1 MTPEPRPRVW
11 AGLDDATADRRIFL
25 AVVAVLAGAL
35 STAISVQAVLVLGVN
50 SPTLRGIAAQPVAE
64 LVVRVTVNLATVA
77 LAMVLGVR
85 LRLTERRG
93 AALVVL
99 LLVAAVSAAAARG
112 VAQSIISIYGRN
124 GVGHMLAD
132 AALATL
138 LLTVSYLF
146 GLAGVF
152 AQRRIRDA
160 DRQRIAQ
167 AAQAATA
174 LASLQEE
181 ELRVRREV
189 ADALHGNVQ
198 GRVVMLQAE
207 VADIAARVGEA
218 ERMRLGR
225 VAEELEDLR
234 ENELRAFS
242 AALYPEGI
250 DRGLVPALR
259 SFVGRIPHA
268 IGARFTASDEA
279 ADAEGG
285 ADGILDVERRLV
297 LVRVA
302 EEAVSNALRHG
313 HATAIEATLGYD
325 GRAFTLAVA
334 DDGVGVAPDA
344 SLSGLARLRERMQG
358 LGGGL
363 ELAGGVDGGTV
374 LTARLPA
381 SARV

>member
-1 MTPEPRPRVW
+1 VTVQPRPRVW

-50 SPTLRGIAAQPVAE
+50 SPTLRGIDAQPLVE
-64 LVVRVTVNLATVA
+64 LVVRVSVNLATVA
-77 LAMVLGVR
+77 LAMVLGTR

-93 AALVVL
+93 GSLVAL
-99 LLVAAVSAAAARG
+99 LLLAAVSAAAARG
-112 VAQSIISIYGRN
+112 VTQSIINIYGPN

-138 LLTVSYLF
+138 LLAVSYLF

-189 ADALHGNVQ
+189 ADALHGTVQ

-207 VADIAARVGEA
+207 LADIARRVGES
-218 ERMRLGR
+218 ERMRLDR
-225 VAEELEDLR
+225 AARELEDLR

-259 SFVGRIPHA
+259 SLVGRIPAA

-285 ADGILDVERRLV
+285 ADGVLDVERRLV

-313 HATAIEATLGYD
+313 NATAIAATLGYD

-334 DDGVGVAPDA
+334 DDGVGVASDA
-344 SLSGLARLRERMQG
+344 SLSGLARLRERMQD

-363 ELAGGVDGGTV
+363 DLAAGVEGGAV